1 MIKKEDE
8 EILKYEQLTLETQ
21 SMWNVKTGVI
31 TVTKGE
37 TRTISNH
44 SENSSGTYSES
55 TKPRNYKNSHIGHCT
70 HTWESTDVK
79 VQKM

>member
-1 MIKKEDE
+1 LIKKEDE

-37 TRTISNH
+37 TRTISK
-44 SENSSGTYSES
+44 SFR
-55 TKPRNYKNSHIGHCT
+55 K
-70 HTWESTDVK
+70 
-79 VQKM
+79 